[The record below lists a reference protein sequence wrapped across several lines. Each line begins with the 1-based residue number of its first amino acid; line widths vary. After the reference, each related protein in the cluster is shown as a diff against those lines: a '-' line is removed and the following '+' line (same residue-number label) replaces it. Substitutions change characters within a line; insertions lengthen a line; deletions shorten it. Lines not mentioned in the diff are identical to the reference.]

1 MLSANAPSTPAG
13 TEKKKLRF
21 LCLHGHRANATVMKF
36 QLMGLQMAMPDA
48 EMVIVNGSAVATED
62 PTEDI
67 LSFFGRENGPYY
79 EWDYET
85 SWDYMKAVVQEK
97 GPFDGVIGF
106 SQGAAIASALTA
118 RVLEECRTGEAD
130 AAHSLM
136 WRGVVLVGGVEI
148 PELESV
154 QMQSVHVHGEQDPYA
169 PRSRLLLQCYE
180 RGGEKLSF
188 FTHKGGHA
196 FPGPPKAPIYAG
208 IARAIREMFE

>member
-1 MLSANAPSTPAG
+1 MLSANAPSQSG
-13 TEKKKLRF
+13 KQKLRF

-48 EMVIVNGSAVATED
+48 EMVTVNGSAVATED

-79 EWDYET
+79 EWDHET
-85 SWDYMKAVVQEK
+85 SWDYIKSIVQEK

-106 SQGAAIASALTA
+106 SQGAAIATALTA
-118 RVLEECRTGEAD
+118 RALDECRTGEVD
-130 AAHSLM
+130 SLM

-154 QMQSVHVHGEQDPYA
+154 QMSSVHVHGEQDPYA

-180 RGGEKLSF
+180 RGGEKLSL